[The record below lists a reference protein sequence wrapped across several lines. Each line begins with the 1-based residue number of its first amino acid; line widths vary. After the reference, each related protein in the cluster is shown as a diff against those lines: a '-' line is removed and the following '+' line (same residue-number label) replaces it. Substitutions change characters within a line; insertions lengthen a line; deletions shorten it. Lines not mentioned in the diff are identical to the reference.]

1 MISLATKLIRWE
13 RKGWAFA
20 CDLPKDKKNALK
32 TFVILPPTFR
42 RVSGYDISEAVIGAA
57 LTFDQSEGS
66 ID

>member
-13 RKGWAFA
+13 RKGWAFV
-20 CDLPKDKKNALK
+20 CDLPKVKKNLK

-42 RVSGYDISEAVIGAA
+42 WVSGYDISEAVIGAA

-66 ID
+66 KD